1 MWAVLEGIHDWFG
14 GLGSF
19 LGWLDPVIPL

>member
-1 MWAVLEGIHDWFG
+1 MWSVLEGIHDWFG

-19 LGWLDPVIPL
+19 LGCLDPVIPL